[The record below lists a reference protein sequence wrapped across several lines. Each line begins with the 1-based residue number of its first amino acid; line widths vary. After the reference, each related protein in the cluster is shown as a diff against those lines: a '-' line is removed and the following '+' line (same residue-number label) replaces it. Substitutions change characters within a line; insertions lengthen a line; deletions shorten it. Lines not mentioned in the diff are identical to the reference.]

1 MSSCQVL
8 LTLQVKTTLEEEAV
22 ELQERLASAE
32 TDSKK
37 LAMATQELSTAER
50 KVSNLAPPP
59 HLKCRR
65 RHCPAAKC
73 LAGGLRC

>member
-1 MSSCQVL
+1 MQHTALQKSSCQTP

-37 LAMATQELSTAER
+37 LVVATQQLSTAER
-50 KVSNLAPPP
+50 KVSALALP
-59 HLKCRR
+59 
-65 RHCPAAKC
+65 
-73 LAGGLRC
+73 

>member
-50 KVSNLAPPP
+50 KVSNLALPS
-59 HLKCRR
+59 HLNCRR
-65 RHCPAAKC
+65 RH
-73 LAGGLRC
+73 